1 MNHYTTVLFDLDG
14 TLTDPKVG
22 ITSSVAYAL
31 KSFGIAVEDLD
42 SLRPFIG
49 PPLKE
54 SFMVYYGFSDEQ
66 ASEAVSKY
74 REYFSVTGIFENE
87 VYEGIPELLSALK
100 CAGRRVILAT
110 SKPKIYAEQILEHF
124 GLAKYFDYVAG
135 SELDGTRV
143 KKAEVIDYA
152 LAQVGIADRSCAVMV
167 GDRLHDILGAKETG
181 LPSIGVLYGYGNR
194 PELETAG
201 ADRIAADVAELER
214 LLLQS

>member
-1 MNHYTTVLFDLDG
+1 M
-14 TLTDPKVG
+14 
-22 ITSSVAYAL
+22 
-31 KSFGIAVEDLD
+31 
-42 SLRPFIG
+42 
-49 PPLKE
+49 
-54 SFMVYYGFSDEQ
+54 
-66 ASEAVSKY
+66 
-74 REYFSVTGIFENE
+74 TGIFENE

-181 LPSIGVLYGYGNR
+181 LPSIGVRYGDR